1 MNKKTVALCFLS
13 AIAAQAIPKAW
24 AALSAGRVI
33 PIGHA
38 IFIGMALALLGMLTG
53 TVLTIAFAGS
63 WVDRWFKCLAT
74 KLTGV
79 EANQMQL
86 DSLRV
91 LVERLIDSLGGGDPY
106 NIDKIKDLVV
116 MGVAEALNN
125 SHAKGFIGPGACRY
139 CGRVP
144 EPNTDALGRANHDTQ
159 CVLASLAILMP
170 MLGNSA
176 GAMAEV
182 PKN

>member
-24 AALSAGRVI
+24 AAMASGRVI

-38 IFIGMALALLGMLTG
+38 ILIGLALALVGMLAG
-53 TVLTIAFAGS
+53 TVFTIAFAGS
-63 WVDRWFKCLAT
+63 WVDKWFQRLAT
-74 KLTGV
+74 KLTGIEV
-79 EANQMQL
+79 NQMQL

-144 EPNTDALGRANHDTQ
+144 EPNTDALARENHDAQ

-170 MLGNSA
+170 MVGSSA
-176 GAMAEV
+176 EAMAKV